1 MSKEREGG
9 VLWHQVVKVVQELA
23 KKVMTN
29 IMRSQEGTK
38 EDEFKY
44 VMGEEERQRMFN
56 ILWKENLNKLLHLQ
70 YQLSNL
76 V

>member
-1 MSKEREGG
+1 MAPGGEGG
-9 VLWHQVVKVVQELA
+9 QELA
-23 KKVMTN
+23 GKVMTN